1 MGYQHRTQGHRF
13 TIIAPTVPG
22 TTANQVLGGD
32 YEGFGPRSPNN
43 WSLGFNL
50 VRIF

>member
-1 MGYQHRTQGHRF
+1 MAYQYRTQGHRF
-13 TIIAPTVPG
+13 TILATTTPG

-32 YEGFGPRSPNN
+32 YEGFGPRSSNY

-50 VRIF
+50 IRIF